1 MGRNDELE
9 ETVLI
14 LRCRVGD
21 REALGELIG
30 SFDRRL
36 RYFIGHLSDSPETIE
51 DVIQDTWVRVLAK
64 IGTLRS
70 ADSFRAWL
78 YRIARNTAYQHL
90 RRKGRVSEFR
100 DDLEIAGDEPDDAF
114 SPADAARI
122 HAGLKELHPAHREIL
137 ILRFFEDMPYQQM
150 AEVLGCGLNTVK
162 TRLHYAKRALRKA
175 MEAKDGKRQ

>member
-1 MGRNDELE
+1 MGKNDELE

-30 SFDRRL
+30 RFDRRL
-36 RYFIGHLSDSPETIE
+36 RYFISHISDSPETIE

-78 YRIARNTAYQHL
+78 YQP
-90 RRKGRVSEFR
+90 S
-100 DDLEIAGDEPDDAF
+100 
-114 SPADAARI
+114 
-122 HAGLKELHPAHREIL
+122 
-137 ILRFFEDMPYQQM
+137 
-150 AEVLGCGLNTVK
+150 
-162 TRLHYAKRALRKA
+162 
-175 MEAKDGKRQ
+175 